1 MSHIV
6 LCQGCIEDQ
15 PNQLA
20 HIYYPTGCLCLTE
33 DVFDTYDRCIGE
45 INANVSI
52 SQNEKDNDTSQRPQT
67 EKSNNNNN
75 NINMVTTVLSQK
87 IQTETCAVCLDSF
100 DELLNVTITECGHIF
115 HSSCMFKVIKSGNY
129 DCPICRTV
137 LYTSTNNNMATHET
151 MEDEIDIMDM
161 DMDMDLAY
169 EEELFM
175 FITRDLPTMNYN
187 EGRPGA
193 SSGRWEIG
201 TST

>member
-6 LCQGCIEDQ
+6 LCQVCIEDQ

-20 HIYYPTGCLCLTE
+20 HINYPTDSNCCLCLTE

-45 INANVSI
+45 INANASI
-52 SQNEKDNDTSQRPQT
+52 RVQP
-67 EKSNNNNN
+67 EKSNN
-75 NINMVTTVLSQK
+75 INMMMSVLSQK
-87 IQTETCAVCLDSF
+87 IQTETCAVCLDLF

-115 HSSCMFKVIKSGNY
+115 HSSCIFKSIKSGNY

-137 LYTSTNNNMATHET
+137 LYESTNNNMATRET
-151 MEDEIDIMDM
+151 IEDDLDMDM
-161 DMDMDLAY
+161 DMDIDMDMDLAY

-175 FITRDLPTMNYN
+175 FTTRDLPTMNYK
-187 EGRPGA
+187 EDVSSSSS
-193 SSGRWEIG
+193 SSGRWGIG

>member
-1 MSHIV
+1 M
-6 LCQGCIEDQ
+6 L
-15 PNQLA
+15 
-20 HIYYPTGCLCLTE
+20 
-33 DVFDTYDRCIGE
+33 
-45 INANVSI
+45 
-52 SQNEKDNDTSQRPQT
+52 
-67 EKSNNNNN
+67 
-75 NINMVTTVLSQK
+75 TTVLSQK

-100 DELLNVTITECGHIF
+100 DELLNITITECGHIF

-137 LYTSTNNNMATHET
+137 LYTSTNNNMATREII
-151 MEDEIDIMDM
+151 EDEIDIMDMDM

-187 EGRPGA
+187 EGRSGA